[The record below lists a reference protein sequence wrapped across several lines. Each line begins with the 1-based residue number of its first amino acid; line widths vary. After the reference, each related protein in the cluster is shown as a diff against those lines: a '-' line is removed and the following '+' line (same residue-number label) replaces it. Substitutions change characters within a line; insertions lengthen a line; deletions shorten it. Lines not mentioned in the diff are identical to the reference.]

1 MSHKPWLE
9 RCENESGT
17 EHQHSSPLLQ
27 TMGQAAALTKSVV
40 PLLKLPCFA
49 LAKGYNNEAEL
60 EQHGLCSHVDLG
72 S

>member
-27 TMGQAAALTKSVV
+27 TTHGAGCCTYQVSGAFAEVAMLRFGQ
-40 PLLKLPCFA
+40 
-49 LAKGYNNEAEL
+49 
-60 EQHGLCSHVDLG
+60 GL
-72 S
+72 